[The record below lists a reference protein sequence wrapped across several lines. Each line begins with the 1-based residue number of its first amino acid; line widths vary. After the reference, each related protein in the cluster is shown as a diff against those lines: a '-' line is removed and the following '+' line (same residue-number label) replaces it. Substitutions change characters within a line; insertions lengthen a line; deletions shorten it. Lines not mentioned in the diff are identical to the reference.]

1 MKFSELNVSE
11 EILKATEKMGF
22 TEMTPIQE
30 QAIPVAQTGIDLIG
44 QAQTGTGK
52 TTAFGI
58 PMIENADPSIP
69 EIQGIVIT
77 PTRELAIQN
86 AHELNA
92 LGSFKRVKTV
102 AIYGGQDIQKQIRDL
117 KRHPS
122 IISATPGRLLDHIK
136 RRTIRLKNIK
146 VVVLDEAD
154 EMLNMGF
161 IDDIHEI
168 LENTPQERQTLL
180 FSATMPGP
188 IQHLAEKFM
197 KEPKK
202 IQIKAKTLTV
212 SLIEQNYVKVRE
224 SEKFDALTRFLDIQL
239 PERAIVFGRTK
250 RRVDELMRALQ
261 KRGYEAEGIHG
272 DLTQSK
278 RDLVLRRFKQ
288 NEVKLLIATDVAA
301 RGLDISNVT
310 HVYNFDLPQDPESY
324 VHRIGRTGRAG
335 KTGLALTFITPS
347 EFPHLRQIERL
358 TKQPMKQV
366 QMPSYQ
372 EALVGQQRVAVDTL
386 KSSLEKD
393 NYHAY
398 EVRAEELLNSN
409 EAQDVV
415 AAALKVLTK
424 EPDTTPVRLTHE
436 SPLSV
441 KRGGGSG
448 RGGRYQR
455 GGGSGNNR
463 GGRNSYTRNHED
475 RHQGGNYHGKSRQKT
490 NNY

>member
-1 MKFSELNVSE
+1 MKFSELDISE
-11 EILKATEKMGF
+11 EIKRATERMGF

-30 QAIPVAQTGIDLIG
+30 QAIPLAQTGVDLIG

-58 PMIENADPSIP
+58 PLVESADPSDRA
-69 EIQGIVIT
+69 IQGVVIT

-86 AHELNA
+86 AEELNA
-92 LGSFKRVKTV
+92 LGHYKRVRTV
-102 AIYGGQDIQKQIRDL
+102 AVYGGQDIQRQIREL
-117 KRHPS
+117 KKRPS

-136 RRTIRLKNIK
+136 RRTIRLSQIK
-146 VVVLDEAD
+146 AIVLDEAD

-168 LENTPQERQTLL
+168 LEQTPAERQTLL
-180 FSATMPGP
+180 FSATMPKP
-188 IQHLAEKFM
+188 IQLLAEKFM
-197 KEPKK
+197 SDPQKV
-202 IQIKAKTLTV
+202 QIKAKTLTV

-224 SEKFDALTRFLDIQL
+224 TEKFDTLTRFLDIQM

-278 RDLVLRRFKQ
+278 RDLVLRRFKR
-288 NEVKLLIATDVAA
+288 NEVALLVATDVAA

-347 EFPHLRQIERL
+347 EMPHLKSIERI
-358 TKQPMKQV
+358 TKQPMKRV
-366 QMPSYQ
+366 HVPSYE
-372 EALVGQQRVAVDTL
+372 EALAGQQKVAVNTL
-386 KSSLEKD
+386 KSALEKD
-393 NYHAY
+393 NYDAY
-398 EVRAEELLNSN
+398 VSKARELLDDNN
-409 EAQDVV
+409 AAEVI
-415 AAALKVLTK
+415 AAALKVITK
-424 EPDTTPVRLTHE
+424 EPDTTPVRLTRE
-436 SPLSV
+436 RPLMV
-441 KRGGGSG
+441 KRNHHHDRRG
-448 RGGRYQR
+448 RNRGYYHSSDRSFRQR
-455 GGGSGNNR
+455 GGYR
-463 GGRNSYTRNHED
+463 RR
-475 RHQGGNYHGKSRQKT
+475 SRQRSQHF
-490 NNY
+490 

>member
-1 MKFSELNVSE
+1 MKFAELDVSE
-11 EILKATEKMGF
+11 EIKKATERMGF
-22 TEMTPIQE
+22 VDMTPIQE
-30 QAIPVAQTGIDLIG
+30 KAIPVAMTGTDLIG

-58 PMIENADPSIP
+58 PLIEAADPEDP
-69 EIQGIVIT
+69 NIQGIVIT

-86 AHELNA
+86 AQELNA
-92 LGSFKRVKTV
+92 LGLYKRVRTTAV
-102 AIYGGQDIQKQIRDL
+102 YGGQDIQKQIREL

-136 RRTIRLKNIK
+136 RRTIRLSQIK
-146 VVVLDEAD
+146 IIVLDEAD

-180 FSATMPGP
+180 FSATMPEP

-197 KEPKK
+197 KDPQK

-212 SLIEQNYVKVRE
+212 SLIEQKYVKVRE
-224 SEKFDALTRFLDIQL
+224 SEKFDALTRFLDIQM

-261 KRGYEAEGIHG
+261 KRGYAAEGIHG

-288 NEVKLLIATDVAA
+288 DEVALLVATDVAA

-335 KTGLALTFITPS
+335 KTGMALTFITPG
-347 EFPHLRQIERL
+347 EFPHLRTIERL

-366 QMPSYQ
+366 HAPSYE
-372 EALVGQQRVAVDTL
+372 EALAGQQKVAVDTL
-386 KSSLEKD
+386 KASLEKD

-398 EVRAEELLNSN
+398 EKKAAQLLSDNDAAN
-409 EAQDVV
+409 VV
-415 AAALKVLTK
+415 AAALKALTK
-424 EPDTTPVRLTHE
+424 EPDKTPVRLTRE
-436 SPLSV
+436 APLMV
-441 KRGGGSG
+441 KRSGGRHQKSGGGRGKNFYSHSRERDG
-448 RGGRYQR
+448 RRYNGFRSRSKQR
-455 GGGSGNNR
+455 S
-463 GGRNSYTRNHED
+463 
-475 RHQGGNYHGKSRQKT
+475 QNY
-490 NNY
+490 

>member
-1 MKFSELNVSE
+1 MKFSELNVSD
-11 EILKATEKMGF
+11 EIIRATERMGF
-22 TEMTPIQE
+22 SDMTPIQE
-30 QAIPVAQTGIDLIG
+30 QAIPLAQTGIDLIG

-52 TTAFGI
+52 TAAFGI
-58 PMIENADPSIP
+58 PMIETVDPSDP
-69 EIQGIVIT
+69 AIQGVVIT

-92 LGSFKRVKTV
+92 IGSFKRVRTV
-102 AIYGGQDIQKQIRDL
+102 AVYGGQDIQKQIRDL
-117 KRHPS
+117 KKHPS

-136 RRTIRLKNIK
+136 RHTIHLDQIK

-168 LENTPQERQTLL
+168 MEFTPQERQTLL
-180 FSATMPGP
+180 FSATMPLP

-197 KEPKK
+197 KDPKK
-202 IQIKAKTLTV
+202 VQIKAKTLTV
-212 SLIEQNYVKVRE
+212 SLTEQRYVKVRE
-224 SEKFDALTRFLDIQL
+224 SEKFDTLTRFLDIQM

-278 RDLVLRRFKQ
+278 RDLVLKRFKQ
-288 NEVKLLIATDVAA
+288 NEVKLLVATDVAA

-335 KTGLALTFITPS
+335 NTGMALTFITPS
-347 EFPHLRQIERL
+347 EFPHLRAIERL
-358 TKQPMKQV
+358 TRQPMKPV
-366 QMPSYQ
+366 SAPSYK
-372 EALVGQQRVAVDTL
+372 EALAGQQKVAVNAL
-386 KSSLEKD
+386 KASLEKS
-393 NYHAY
+393 NYHDY
-398 EVRAEELLNSN
+398 ESKAEELLSGND
-409 EAQDVV
+409 ATDVV

-424 EPDTTPVRLTHE
+424 EPDTTPVRLTRE
-436 SPLSV
+436 TPLMV
-441 KRGGGSG
+441 KRSRHFRSEDHGRHFYSKDRDRRRKGSF
-448 RGGRYQR
+448 RR
-455 GGGSGNNR
+455 
-463 GGRNSYTRNHED
+463 
-475 RHQGGNYHGKSRQKT
+475 SRQKSH
-490 NNY
+490 Y

>member
-1 MKFSELNVSE
+1 MKFSELDVSD
-11 EILKATEKMGF
+11 EILKATERMGF
-22 TEMTPIQE
+22 KDMTPIQE
-30 QAIPVAQTGIDLIG
+30 QAIPVAKTGADVIG

-58 PMIENADPSIP
+58 PMIEAVDTDNPD
-69 EIQGIVIT
+69 IQGVVIT

-86 AHELNA
+86 AQELNSIG
-92 LGSFKRVKTV
+92 LFKHVRTV
-102 AIYGGQDIQKQIRDL
+102 AVYGGQDIQKQIRDL
-117 KRHPS
+117 KRHPA

-136 RRTIRLKNIK
+136 RHTIRLSNIK
-146 VVVLDEAD
+146 VIVLDEAD

-168 LENTPQERQTLL
+168 LENTPDGRQTLL

-197 KEPKK
+197 KDPKI

-212 SLIEQNYVKVRE
+212 SLINQEYVKVRE
-224 SEKFDALTRFLDIQL
+224 NEKFDALTRFLDIQM

-288 NEVKLLIATDVAA
+288 DEVKLLVATDVAA

-335 KTGLALTFITPS
+335 KTGKALTFITPG
-347 EFPHLRQIERL
+347 EFSHLRAIEKL

-366 QMPSYQ
+366 PMPSYAQ
-372 EALVGQQRVAVDTL
+372 ALAGQQKVAVDTL
-386 KSSLEKD
+386 KESLENK
-393 NYHAY
+393 NYQDY
-398 EVRAEELLNSN
+398 ESKAAELLSDN
-409 EAQDVV
+409 EPADIV

-424 EPDTTPVRLTHE
+424 EPDTTPVHLTRE
-436 SPLSV
+436 APLMVRRS
-441 KRGGGSG
+441 GGGHHSFHHDRDGG
-448 RGGRYQR
+448 RGRGFYSRDRGERDHRQSRSFRGR
-455 GGGSGNNR
+455 
-463 GGRNSYTRNHED
+463 
-475 RHQGGNYHGKSRQKT
+475 SRQKS

>member
-1 MKFSELNVSE
+1 MKFSELDVSE
-11 EILKATEKMGF
+11 EIKRATARMGF
-22 TEMTPIQE
+22 TDLTPIQE
-30 QAIPVAQTGIDLIG
+30 QAIPVAKTGADLIG

-58 PMIENADPSIP
+58 PLIEAADPADR
-69 EIQGIVIT
+69 EIQGVVIT

-86 AHELNA
+86 AQELNA
-92 LGSFKRVKTV
+92 LGFYKKVRTV
-102 AIYGGQDIQKQIRDL
+102 AVYGGQDIQRQIRDL

-136 RRTIRLKNIK
+136 RRTIRLNAIK
-146 VVVLDEAD
+146 TIVLDEAD

-197 KEPKK
+197 KNPHM
-202 IQIKAKTLTV
+202 IRIKAKTLTV
-212 SLIEQNYVKVRE
+212 SLIDQIYVRIRE
-224 SEKFDALTRFLDIQL
+224 SEKFDALTRFLDIQT

-261 KRGYEAEGIHG
+261 RRGYEAEGIHG
-272 DLTQSK
+272 DLTQSR
-278 RDLVLRRFKQ
+278 RDMVLRRFKQ
-288 NEVKLLIATDVAA
+288 NEVKLLVATDVAA

-335 KTGLALTFITPS
+335 KSGMAVTFVTPS
-347 EFPHLRQIERL
+347 EMSHLRAIERL

-366 QMPSYQ
+366 KAPTYE
-372 EALVGQQRVAVDTL
+372 EALAGQQQVAVDTL
-386 KSSLEKD
+386 KESLEKE
-393 NYHAY
+393 NYHGY
-398 EVRAEELLNSN
+398 KNKAEQLLSDNDAAN
-409 EAQDVV
+409 VV

-424 EPDTTPVRLTHE
+424 EPDQTPVRLTRE
-436 SPLSV
+436 SPLMV
-441 KRGGGSG
+441 KRGGRRSSHHRSSG
-448 RGGRYQR
+448 R
-455 GGGSGNNR
+455 
-463 GGRNSYTRNHED
+463 EK
-475 RHQGGNYHGKSRQKT
+475 NYYSKSRDKRHYGSYRGRGRQKSQH
-490 NNY
+490 Y

>member
-1 MKFSELNVSE
+1 MKFAEL
-11 EILKATEKMGF
+11 EISDEIKKATERMGF
-22 TEMTPIQE
+22 TDMTPIQE
-30 QAIPVAQTGIDLIG
+30 QAIPVAKTGVDLIG

-58 PMIENADPSIP
+58 PMIDAADPQTSD
-69 EIQGIVIT
+69 IQGVVIT

-86 AHELNA
+86 AQELNS
-92 LGSFKRVKTV
+92 LGFFKRVRTV

-117 KRHPS
+117 KRRPS

-136 RRTIRLKNIK
+136 RRTIRLDQIK
-146 VVVLDEAD
+146 MIVLDEAD

-168 LENTPQERQTLL
+168 LESTPQDRQTLL
-180 FSATMPGP
+180 FSATMPRP
-188 IQHLAEKFM
+188 IQLLAEKFM
-197 KEPKK
+197 KDPKK
-202 IQIKAKTLTV
+202 VQIKAKTLTV

-224 SEKFDALTRFLDIQL
+224 NEKFDALTRFLDIQS

-288 NEVKLLIATDVAA
+288 NEVKLLVATDVAA

-335 KTGLALTFITPS
+335 KTGMALTFITPS
-347 EFPHLRQIERL
+347 EFPHLRSIERL
-358 TKQPMKQV
+358 TKQPMK
-366 QMPSYQ
+366 PISAPTYE
-372 EALVGQQRVAVDTL
+372 EALAGQQKVAVDNL
-386 KSSLEKD
+386 MESLESSNFHSYEAKAQQLLD
-393 NYHAY
+393 NHDA
-398 EVRAEELLNSN
+398 VKL
-409 EAQDVV
+409 V
-415 AAALKVLTK
+415 AAALKVITK
-424 EPDTTPVRLTHE
+424 EPDTTPVRLTRE
-436 SPLSV
+436 APLMV
-441 KRGGGSG
+441 KRSGGRPQ
-448 RGGRYQR
+448 RGGR
-455 GGGSGNNR
+455 GK
-463 GGRNSYTRNHED
+463 
-475 RHQGGNYHGKSRQKT
+475 NYSHSRERDHRQN
-490 NNY
+490 NNYRGRSKQKSQRY

>member
-1 MKFSELNVSE
+1 MKFSELDISE
-11 EILKATEKMGF
+11 EIRKATEKMGF
-22 TEMTPIQE
+22 TDMTPIQE
-30 QAIPVAQTGIDLIG
+30 QAIPVAQTGVDLIG

-58 PMIENADPSIP
+58 PLIESADPLNR
-69 EIQGIVIT
+69 EIQGVVIT

-92 LGSFKRVKTV
+92 LGNYKKVKTL
-102 AIYGGQDIQKQIRDL
+102 AIYGGQDIQRQIREL
-117 KRHPS
+117 KKRPS

-136 RRTIRLKNIK
+136 RRTIRLDQIK
-146 VVVLDEAD
+146 IIVLDEAD

-168 LENTPQERQTLL
+168 LESTPAERQTLL
-180 FSATMPGP
+180 FSATMPRP
-188 IQHLAEKFM
+188 IQLLAEKFM
-197 KEPKK
+197 KDPKK
-202 IQIKAKTLTV
+202 VQIKAKTLTV

-224 SEKFDALTRFLDIQL
+224 PEKFDALTRFLDIQM

-288 NEVKLLIATDVAA
+288 NEVRLLVATDVAA

-335 KTGLALTFITPS
+335 RAGLALTFITPG
-347 EFPHLRQIERL
+347 ELPHLKSIEHL
-358 TKQPMKQV
+358 TRQPMKQV
-366 QMPSYQ
+366 QVPSYE
-372 EALVGQQRVAVDTL
+372 EALAGQQGVAVHVL
-386 KSSLEKD
+386 KNTLEKD

-398 EVRAEELLNSN
+398 EQKAKELLDDND
-409 EAQDVV
+409 AADVI
-415 AAALKVLTK
+415 AAALKVITK
-424 EPDTTPVRLTHE
+424 EPDTTPVRLTRE
-436 SPLSV
+436 SPLMV
-441 KRGGGSG
+441 KRSNRRTPKG
-448 RGGRYQR
+448 RGRNYYGHSHRDHDYHQR
-455 GGGSGNNR
+455 GA
-463 GGRNSYTRNHED
+463 
-475 RHQGGNYHGKSRQKT
+475 YHGRSRQRSQRS
-490 NNY
+490 

>member
-1 MKFSELNVSE
+1 MKFAELEISE
-11 EILKATEKMGF
+11 EIKKATERMGF
-22 TEMTPIQE
+22 TDMTPIQE
-30 QAIPVAQTGIDLIG
+30 QGIPVAQTGVDLIG

-58 PMIENADPSIP
+58 PMIEAADPQNSD
-69 EIQGIVIT
+69 IQGVVIT

-86 AHELNA
+86 AQELSS
-92 LGSFKRVKTV
+92 LGFYKKVRTV
-102 AIYGGQDIQKQIRDL
+102 AIYGGQDIQRQIRDL
-117 KRHPS
+117 KRRPS

-136 RRTIRLKNIK
+136 RRTIRLDQIK
-146 VVVLDEAD
+146 MIVLDEAD

-168 LENTPQERQTLL
+168 LESTPQNRQTLL
-180 FSATMPGP
+180 FSATMPKP
-188 IQHLAEKFM
+188 IQLLAEKFM
-197 KEPKK
+197 HEPKM
-202 IQIKAKTLTV
+202 IQVKAKTLTV

-224 SEKFDALTRFLDIQL
+224 AEKFDALTRFLDLQS

-301 RGLDISNVT
+301 RGLDVSNVT

-335 KTGLALTFITPS
+335 KSGMALTFITPS
-347 EFPHLRQIERL
+347 EFPHLRSIERL
-358 TKQPMKQV
+358 TKQPMKQLNA
-366 QMPSYQ
+366 PSYE
-372 EALVGQQRVAVDTL
+372 EALVGQQKVAVDNLKETL
-386 KSSLEKD
+386 ESG

-398 EVRAEELLNSN
+398 AAKAQELLNDFD
-409 EAQDVV
+409 AADLV
-415 AAALKVLTK
+415 AAALKIITK
-424 EPDTTPVRLTHE
+424 EPDTTPVRLTRE
-436 SPLSV
+436 SPVMV
-441 KRGGGSG
+441 KRSSG
-448 RGGRYQR
+448 RQQQR
-455 GGGSGNNR
+455 GGKGRNYRSHDRDHKQGNNYR
-463 GGRNSYTRNHED
+463 GRSK
-475 RHQGGNYHGKSRQKT
+475 QKSQR
-490 NNY
+490 Y

>member
-1 MKFSELNVSE
+1 MKFAELKISE
-11 EILKATEKMGF
+11 EIKKATERMGF
-22 TEMTPIQE
+22 TDMTPIQE
-30 QAIPVAQTGIDLIG
+30 QAIPVAETGVDLIG

-58 PMIENADPSIP
+58 PMIEAADPQDTD
-69 EIQGIVIT
+69 IQGVVIT

-86 AHELNA
+86 AQELSA
-92 LGSFKRVKTV
+92 LGFYKKVRTV
-102 AIYGGQDIQKQIRDL
+102 AIYGGQDIQRQIRDL
-117 KRHPS
+117 KRRPS

-136 RRTIRLKNIK
+136 RRTIRLDQIK
-146 VVVLDEAD
+146 MIVLDEAD

-161 IDDIHEI
+161 IEDIHEI
-168 LENTPQERQTLL
+168 LESTPQNRQTLL
-180 FSATMPGP
+180 FSATMPRP
-188 IQHLAEKFM
+188 IQLLAEKFM
-197 KEPKK
+197 HEPQKV
-202 IQIKAKTLTV
+202 QVKAKTLTV

-224 SEKFDALTRFLDIQL
+224 AEKFDALTRFLDIQT

-335 KTGLALTFITPS
+335 KTGMALTFITPS
-347 EFPHLRQIERL
+347 EFPHLRSIERL
-358 TKQPMKQV
+358 TKQPMKQINA
-366 QMPSYQ
+366 PSYE
-372 EALVGQQRVAVDTL
+372 EALAGQQKLAIDNLKETL
-386 KSSLEKD
+386 ESG

-398 EVRAEELLNSN
+398 ASKAQGLLDDFD
-409 EAQDVV
+409 AADLV
-415 AAALKVLTK
+415 AAALKLITK
-424 EPDTTPVRLTHE
+424 EPDTTPVRLTRE
-436 SPLSV
+436 QPLMV
-441 KRGGGSG
+441 KRSSG
-448 RGGRYQR
+448 RQQR
-455 GGGSGNNR
+455 GGK
-463 GGRNSYTRNHED
+463 GRNSYHSRERDH
-475 RHQGGNYHGKSRQKT
+475 RQGNNNRGRSKQKSQR
-490 NNY
+490 Y

>member
-1 MKFSELNVSE
+1 MKFSELDVSE

-22 TEMTPIQE
+22 QEMTPIQE
-30 QAIPVAQTGIDLIG
+30 QAIPVAKTGVDLIG

-58 PMIENADPSIP
+58 PMIEAVDSADSD
-69 EIQGIVIT
+69 IQGVVIT

-86 AHELNA
+86 AQELNS
-92 LGSFKRVKTV
+92 LGYFKRVRTV
-102 AIYGGQDIQKQIRDL
+102 AVYGGQDIQKQIRDL
-117 KRHPS
+117 KRHPA

-136 RRTIRLKNIK
+136 RRTIRLDQIK
-146 VVVLDEAD
+146 VIVLDEAD

-197 KEPKK
+197 KDPKK
-202 IQIKAKTLTV
+202 VQIKAKTLTV

-224 SEKFDALTRFLDIQL
+224 QEKFDALTRFLDIQM

-335 KTGLALTFITPS
+335 KTGQALTFITPGEIS
-347 EFPHLRQIERL
+347 HLKAIERL

-366 QMPSYQ
+366 NAPSYK
-372 EALVGQQRVAVDTL
+372 EALAGQQKVAVDAL
-386 KSSLEKD
+386 KQSLEND
-393 NYHAY
+393 NYHDY
-398 EVRAEELLNSN
+398 ETRAEELLSDNSP
-409 EAQDVV
+409 ADIV

-424 EPDTTPVRLTHE
+424 EPDTTPVHLTRE
-436 SPLSV
+436 APLMV
-441 KRGGGSG
+441 KRSNRHQQYNSRDG
-448 RGGRYQR
+448 RGRNFHSYERNGERRQHSGYRGR
-455 GGGSGNNR
+455 
-463 GGRNSYTRNHED
+463 
-475 RHQGGNYHGKSRQKT
+475 SRQKSQ
-490 NNY
+490 NY

>member
-1 MKFSELNVSE
+1 MKFSELEVSE
-11 EILKATEKMGF
+11 EIRKATDRMGF

-30 QAIPVAQTGIDLIG
+30 QAIPVAKTGVDLIG

-58 PMIENADPSIP
+58 PMIESADPSNYD
-69 EIQGIVIT
+69 IQGVVIT

-86 AHELNA
+86 AQELNA
-92 LGSFKRVKTV
+92 LGYYKKVRTA
-102 AIYGGQDIQKQIRDL
+102 AIYGGQDIQRQIRDL
-117 KRHPS
+117 KKRPS

-136 RRTIRLKNIK
+136 RRTIRLDQIK
-146 VVVLDEAD
+146 IIVLDEAD

-168 LENTPQERQTLL
+168 LENTPEERQTLL
-180 FSATMPGP
+180 FSATMPRP
-188 IQHLAEKFM
+188 IQVLAEKFM
-197 KEPKK
+197 RDPKK
-202 IQIKAKTLTV
+202 VQIKAKTLTV
-212 SLIEQNYVKVRE
+212 SLIEQNFVKVKE
-224 SEKFDALTRFLDIQL
+224 PDKFDALTRFLDIQM

-288 NEVKLLIATDVAA
+288 NEVKLLVATDVAA

-335 KTGLALTFITPS
+335 KTGLALTFITPN
-347 EFPHLRQIERL
+347 EFPHLRSIERL

-366 QMPSYQ
+366 SAPSYE
-372 EALVGQQRVAVDTL
+372 EALAGQQKVAVDTL
-386 KSSLEKD
+386 RSSLEKD

-398 EVRAEELLNSN
+398 EAKAQELLSN
-409 EAQDVV
+409 NDAEDVV

-424 EPDTTPVRLTHE
+424 EPDTTPVRLTRE
-436 SPLSV
+436 APLMV
-441 KRGGGSG
+441 KRNSHHSQQHGSRGKGFYSRSREFEHRQNSGYRG
-448 RGGRYQR
+448 RGRQR
-455 GGGSGNNR
+455 SQ
-463 GGRNSYTRNHED
+463 HF
-475 RHQGGNYHGKSRQKT
+475 
-490 NNY
+490 